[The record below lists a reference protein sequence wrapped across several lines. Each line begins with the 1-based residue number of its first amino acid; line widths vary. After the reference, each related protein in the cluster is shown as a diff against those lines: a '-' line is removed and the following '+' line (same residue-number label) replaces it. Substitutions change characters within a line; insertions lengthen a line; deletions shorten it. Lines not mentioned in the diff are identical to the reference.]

1 MTGRRILHRIV
12 YPASLAA
19 AAAAAVWRFRR
30 AEPGHPL
37 LVYVSGWFL
46 LALVLALTAYNAR
59 KKLAFLPLL
68 SSQTWL
74 RAHAWLGGFAGLV
87 FLMHL
92 RWRLPAGPF
101 DSLLAALFAAV
112 TLSGVAGWWLS
123 RSVPRRLTSAGGE
136 VPSERI
142 PVVLRG

>member
-1 MTGRRILHRIV
+1 MTGRRIFHRVIC
-12 YPASLAA
+12 PASLAA
-19 AAAAAVWRFRR
+19 AAAGAAWAYRR
-30 AEPGHPL
+30 AEPGHPH
-37 LVYVSGWFL
+37 LVYLTGWLL
-46 LALVLALTAYNAR
+46 LALILALTAYNAR

-68 SSQTWL
+68 SSQAWL

-101 DSLLAALFAAV
+101 DWLLAALFAAV

-123 RSVPRRLTSAGGE
+123 RSVARRLTSAGGE
-136 VPSERI
+136 VPTFKA
-142 PVVLRG
+142 